1 MQHTRSRSYSHH
13 VFRCS
18 IRLFVIATLL
28 LAATSCLRY
37 TPSREELDRDPT
49 TSGVFAGEDEFRG
62 YEERLN
68 ARLRNLIADRADL
81 ITPDPLNIGYPV
93 GPGDSVRIDVFGFK
107 DLVVESEVSPQG
119 TLSLPLVGEV
129 FVRGKDTAALRA
141 DLTRH
146 YSRFIRA
153 PSVDVSLRSHTSH
166 VVSIIGEVTKPGIY
180 PLKRPGQ
187 LITELISEAGGKTVN
202 AASRI
207 VLLPA
212 PQDRSQGTN
221 AAVQQMSTTPHPQ
234 QSPHHPSAVMG
245 VEIDL
250 DDLLGSIDRQPLLVP
265 LVSGDTVVV
274 PEAGTYEVDG
284 EVLRPGSF
292 KLAARTSTIGAIAAA
307 GGFTYA
313 ADVNK
318 VEIIREI
325 GAGRKALVT
334 VNVEDIALKG
344 AKDVRLR
351 NGDLVR
357 VPSEPGQFFKSQV
370 VTVLNSI
377 FNGVG
382 VTRRVN

>member
-1 MQHTRSRSYSHH
+1 MQKLLLSSPRCRAPRYRRRSR
-13 VFRCS
+13 
-18 IRLFVIATLL
+18 ILLLFL
-28 LAATSCLRY
+28 LAAASCLRY
-37 TPSREELDRDPT
+37 TPSREELDRDPN
-49 TSGVFAGEDEFRG
+49 TSGVFAGEDEFHG
-62 YEERLN
+62 YEERLK
-68 ARLRNLIADRADL
+68 ARLHNLIADRADL
-81 ITPDPLNIGYPV
+81 VTPDPLNVGYPI
-93 GPGDSVRIDVFGFK
+93 GPGDTVKVDIFGFK

-129 FVRGKDTAALRA
+129 FVRGKDTAALRT
-141 DLTRH
+141 DLIH
-146 YSRFIRA
+146 QYSRFIRA
-153 PSVDVSLRSHTSH
+153 PSVDVSLRTHTSH

-202 AASRI
+202 AGGRI

-212 PQDRSQGTN
+212 PQNGNKGKS
-221 AAVQQMSTTPHPQ
+221 AAYQQMSATSPEQQPATPPN
-234 QSPHHPSAVMG
+234 AVMG

-265 LVSGDTVVV
+265 LVAGDTVVV
-274 PEAGTYEVDG
+274 PEGGTYEVDG
-284 EVLRPGSF
+284 EVLEPGSF

-307 GGFTYA
+307 GGFTYS

-334 VNVEDIALKG
+334 VNVEEIALKG
-344 AKDVRLR
+344 TKDIRLR

-357 VPSEPGQFFKSQV
+357 VPSEPGQFFKRQV